1 MIKSETF
8 KIVSVINN
16 KYNDLNKY
24 SLYPNPSSD
33 DFILEFVS
41 ENLDDLKVKVFAEN
55 GQEVYQ
61 NKFSVIKGNN
71 LIRIS
76 LDNLSK
82 GGYLLE
88 IENSFGLKDTKRL
101 IKN

>member
-1 MIKSETF
+1 M
-8 KIVSVINN
+8 
-16 KYNDLNKY
+16 
-24 SLYPNPSSD
+24 
-33 DFILEFVS
+33 
-41 ENLDDLKVKVFAEN
+41 DDLKVKVFAEN